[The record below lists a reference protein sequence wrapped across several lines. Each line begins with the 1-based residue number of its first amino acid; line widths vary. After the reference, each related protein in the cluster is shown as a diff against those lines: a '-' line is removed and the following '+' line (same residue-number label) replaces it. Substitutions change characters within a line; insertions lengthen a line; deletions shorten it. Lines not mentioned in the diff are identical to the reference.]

1 MKKRSTRKSAFLAS
15 VAVLMGSLT
24 SYIGFYDRIT
34 CRPTQA
40 GFWYIIILG
49 FTMGIMVTFFA
60 LWMDERKAKKKV
72 TEEKKTTVQEIK

>member
-1 MKKRSTRKSAFLAS
+1 MRKRATKKSAFLAS
-15 VAVLMGSLT
+15 FAALMGSLA

-49 FTMGIMVTFFA
+49 FTLGIMVTLFA

-72 TEEKKTTVQEIK
+72 TEDNNTTVQEVR